1 MTAVKKIIRRTIAFF
16 NAIKSKIAFYPALL
30 ALAGIGLALLMMSIE
45 QSDVSSSMKEFVP
58 QLIIENGDTAL
69 TILSVCVGGLIS
81 MMVFSFSMVMLLLS
95 QASSNFS
102 PRLLPGLISDKTH
115 QIILGLYLATI
126 LYNIFVLF
134 SVEPD
139 ENSYSLPGLA
149 ILIGITLT
157 LICLCAFIY
166 FIHNIS
172 QSIQINNI
180 LDDIFDKSVKR
191 LSKIIRDE
199 KETPAENTDAFEDT
213 SNWYSY
219 TAKKCGY
226 LQNISIQNMLKFC
239 KFHETKIYIT
249 QPKGFFVQ
257 SDATFIKTS
266 KKLEGKS
273 LNALYSYINFS
284 RSELVEDNYI
294 LAFKQITEIAV
305 KAMSPGINDP
315 GTAVNSIDYLTELFA
330 LGMKKSDNSI
340 YFLDDELYLK
350 IATVDFSELI
360 YTTMASLRTYC
371 KHDPVIVQKLI
382 NMLNY
387 LLEQKAYSKKYKE
400 CIEREIK
407 LLIDNAT
414 NTFESSADI
423 DRIKALDNS

>member
-1 MTAVKKIIRRTIAFF
+1 MKKIIRRTIAFF

-30 ALAGIGLALLMMSIE
+30 ALVGIGLALLMMSIE
-45 QSDVSSSMKEFVP
+45 QSDVSSIMKEFVP

-69 TILSVCVGGLIS
+69 TILSVCIGGLIS

-149 ILIGITLT
+149 ILIGITFT

-180 LDDIFDKSVKR
+180 LDDIFDKSLKR

-199 KETPAENTDAFEDT
+199 KDTPSKDSDAFEDT
-213 SNWYSY
+213 SNWNSY
-219 TAKKCGY
+219 PAKKCGY
-226 LQNISIQNMLKFC
+226 LQNISIQNVLNFC
-239 KFHETKIYIT
+239 KNHDIKIYIT

-257 SDATFIKTS
+257 SNGHFIKTN
-266 KKLEGKS
+266 KELEEKS
-273 LNALYSYINFS
+273 LNELYSYINFS
-284 RSELVEDNYI
+284 RSELVKDNYI

-330 LGMKKSDNSI
+330 LRLKKSDNSI
-340 YFLDDELYLK
+340 YFLDNELYLK

-371 KHDPVIVQKLI
+371 KHDPVIVQKLLL
-382 NMLNY
+382 MLNY
-387 LLEQKAYSKKYKE
+387 LSEQQAYSKKYKD

-407 LLIDNAT
+407 LLIDDAK
-414 NTFESSADI
+414 NTFERSADI
-423 DRIKALDNS
+423 DRINALDNT

>member
-1 MTAVKKIIRRTIAFF
+1 M
-16 NAIKSKIAFYPALL
+16 
-30 ALAGIGLALLMMSIE
+30 
-45 QSDVSSSMKEFVP
+45 
-58 QLIIENGDTAL
+58 IIENGDTAL
-69 TILSVCVGGLIS
+69 TILSVCIGGLIS

-149 ILIGITLT
+149 ILIGITFT

-180 LDDIFDKSVKR
+180 LDDIFDKSLKR
-191 LSKIIRDE
+191 LSEIIRDE
-199 KETPAENTDAFEDT
+199 KDTPSKDIDAFEDT

-219 TAKKCGY
+219 SAKKCGY
-226 LQNISIQNMLKFC
+226 LQNISIQNVLNFC
-239 KFHETKIYIT
+239 KNHDIKIYIT

-257 SDATFIKTS
+257 SNGHFIKTNEE
-266 KKLEGKS
+266 LEEKS
-273 LNALYSYINFS
+273 LIELYSYINFS

-330 LGMKKSDNSI
+330 LRLKKSDNSI
-340 YFLDDELYLK
+340 YFLDNELYLK

-371 KHDPVIVQKLI
+371 KHDPVIVQKLLL
-382 NMLNY
+382 MLNY
-387 LLEQKAYSKKYKE
+387 LSEQQAYSKKYKE

-407 LLIDNAT
+407 LLIDDAK
-414 NTFESSADI
+414 NTFERSADI
-423 DRIKALDNS
+423 DRINALDNT

>member
-1 MTAVKKIIRRTIAFF
+1 MKKIIRRTIAFF

-30 ALAGIGLALLMMSIE
+30 ALVGIGLALLMMSIE
-45 QSDVSSSMKEFVP
+45 QSDVSSIMKEFVP

-69 TILSVCVGGLIS
+69 TILSVCIGGLIS

-149 ILIGITLT
+149 ILIGITFT

-180 LDDIFDKSVKR
+180 LDDIFDKSLKR

-199 KETPAENTDAFEDT
+199 KDTPSKDSDAFEDT
-213 SNWYSY
+213 SNWNSYS
-219 TAKKCGY
+219 AKKCGY
-226 LQNISIQNMLKFC
+226 LQNISIQNVLNFC
-239 KFHETKIYIT
+239 KARDIKIYIT

-257 SDATFIKTS
+257 SNGHFIKTN
-266 KKLEGKS
+266 KELEEKS
-273 LNALYSYINFS
+273 LNELYSYINFS

-330 LGMKKSDNSI
+330 LRLKKSDNSI
-340 YFLDDELYLK
+340 YFLDNELYLK

-371 KHDPVIVQKLI
+371 KHDPVIVQKLLL
-382 NMLNY
+382 MLNY
-387 LLEQKAYSKKYKE
+387 LYEQQAYSKKYKE

-407 LLIDNAT
+407 LLIDDAK

-423 DRIKALDNS
+423 DRINALDNT

>member
-1 MTAVKKIIRRTIAFF
+1 MKKIIRRTIAFF

-30 ALAGIGLALLMMSIE
+30 ALVGIGLALLMMSIE
-45 QSDVSSSMKEFVP
+45 QSDVSSIMKEFVP

-69 TILSVCVGGLIS
+69 TILSVCIGGLIS

-149 ILIGITLT
+149 ILIGITFT

-180 LDDIFDKSVKR
+180 LDDIFDKSLKR

-199 KETPAENTDAFEDT
+199 KDTPSDDSDAFEDT

-219 TAKKCGY
+219 SAKKCGY
-226 LQNISIQNMLKFC
+226 LQNISIQNVLNFC
-239 KFHETKIYIT
+239 KNHDIKIYIT

-257 SDATFIKTS
+257 SNGHFIKTN
-266 KKLEGKS
+266 KELEEKS
-273 LNALYSYINFS
+273 LNELYSYINFS

-330 LGMKKSDNSI
+330 LRLKKSDNSI
-340 YFLDDELYLK
+340 YFLDNELYLK

-371 KHDPVIVQKLI
+371 KHDPVIVQKLLL
-382 NMLNY
+382 MLNY
-387 LLEQKAYSKKYKE
+387 LSEQQAYSKKYKE

-407 LLIDNAT
+407 LLIDDAK
-414 NTFESSADI
+414 NTFERSADI
-423 DRIKALDNS
+423 DRINTLDTT

>member
-1 MTAVKKIIRRTIAFF
+1 MKKIIRRTIAFF

-30 ALAGIGLALLMMSIE
+30 ALVGIGLALLMMSIE
-45 QSDVSSSMKEFVP
+45 QSDVSSIMKEFVP

-69 TILSVCVGGLIS
+69 TILSVCIGGLIS

-139 ENSYSLPGLA
+139 ENSYSLAGLA
-149 ILIGITLT
+149 ILIGITFT

-180 LDDIFDKSVKR
+180 LDDIFDKSLKR

-199 KETPAENTDAFEDT
+199 KDTPSKDSDAFEDT
-213 SNWYSY
+213 SNWNSYS
-219 TAKKCGY
+219 AKKCGY
-226 LQNISIQNMLKFC
+226 LQNISIQNVLNFC
-239 KFHETKIYIT
+239 KARDIKIYIT

-257 SDATFIKTS
+257 SNGHFIKTN
-266 KKLEGKS
+266 KELEEKS
-273 LNALYSYINFS
+273 LNELYSYINFS

-330 LGMKKSDNSI
+330 LRLKKSDNSI
-340 YFLDDELYLK
+340 YFLDNELYLK

-371 KHDPVIVQKLI
+371 KHDPVIVQKLLL
-382 NMLNY
+382 MLNY
-387 LLEQKAYSKKYKE
+387 LSEQQAYSKKYKE

-407 LLIDNAT
+407 LLINDAK

-423 DRIKALDNS
+423 DRINTLDNT

>member
-1 MTAVKKIIRRTIAFF
+1 MKKIIKRTIAFF
-16 NAIKSKIAFYPALL
+16 NAITSKIAFYPALL
-30 ALAGIGLALLMMSIE
+30 AVVGIGLALLMMSIE
-45 QSDVSSSMKEFVP
+45 QSDVSSIMKEFVP

-69 TILSVCVGGLIS
+69 TILSVCIGGLIS

-149 ILIGITLT
+149 ILIGITFT

-180 LDDIFDKSVKR
+180 LDDIFDKSLKR

-199 KETPAENTDAFEDT
+199 KDTPSKDSDAFEDT

-219 TAKKCGY
+219 SAKKCGY
-226 LQNISIQNMLKFC
+226 LQNISIQNVLNFC
-239 KFHETKIYIT
+239 KNHDIKIYIT

-257 SDATFIKTS
+257 SNGHFIKTN
-266 KKLEGKS
+266 KELEEKS
-273 LNALYSYINFS
+273 LIELYSYINFS

-330 LGMKKSDNSI
+330 LRLKKSDNSI
-340 YFLDDELYLK
+340 YFLDKELYLK

-371 KHDPVIVQKLI
+371 KHDPVIVQKLLL
-382 NMLNY
+382 MLNY
-387 LLEQKAYSKKYKE
+387 LSEQQAYSKKYKE

-407 LLIDNAT
+407 LLIDDAK
-414 NTFESSADI
+414 NTFERSADI
-423 DRIKALDNS
+423 DRINALDNT

>member
-1 MTAVKKIIRRTIAFF
+1 VKKIIRRTIAFF

-30 ALAGIGLALLMMSIE
+30 ALVGIGLALLMMSIE
-45 QSDVSSSMKEFVP
+45 QSDVSSIMKEFVP

-69 TILSVCVGGLIS
+69 TILSVCIGGLIS

-149 ILIGITLT
+149 ILIGITFT

-180 LDDIFDKSVKR
+180 LDDIFDKSLKR

-199 KETPAENTDAFEDT
+199 KDTPSKDSDAFEDT
-213 SNWYSY
+213 SNWNSY
-219 TAKKCGY
+219 PAKKCGY
-226 LQNISIQNMLKFC
+226 LQNISIQNVLNFC
-239 KFHETKIYIT
+239 KNHDIKIYIT

-257 SDATFIKTS
+257 SNGHFIKTN
-266 KKLEGKS
+266 KELEEKS
-273 LNALYSYINFS
+273 LNELYSYINFS
-284 RSELVEDNYI
+284 RSELVKDNYI

-330 LGMKKSDNSI
+330 LRLKKSDNSI
-340 YFLDDELYLK
+340 YFLDNELYLK

-371 KHDPVIVQKLI
+371 KHDPVIVQKLLL
-382 NMLNY
+382 MLNY
-387 LLEQKAYSKKYKE
+387 LSEQQAYSKKYKD

-407 LLIDNAT
+407 LLIDDAK
-414 NTFESSADI
+414 NTFERSADI
-423 DRIKALDNS
+423 DRINALDNT

>member
-1 MTAVKKIIRRTIAFF
+1 MKKIIKRTIAFF

-30 ALAGIGLALLMMSIE
+30 AVVGIGLALLMMSIE
-45 QSDVSSSMKEFVP
+45 QSDVSSIMKEFVP

-69 TILSVCVGGLIS
+69 TILSVCIGGLIS

-149 ILIGITLT
+149 ILIGITFT

-180 LDDIFDKSVKR
+180 LDDIFDKSLKR

-199 KETPAENTDAFEDT
+199 KDTPSKDSDAFEDT

-219 TAKKCGY
+219 SAKKCGY
-226 LQNISIQNMLKFC
+226 LQNISIQNVLNFC
-239 KFHETKIYIT
+239 KNHDIKIYIT

-257 SDATFIKTS
+257 SNGHFIKTNEE
-266 KKLEGKS
+266 LEEKS
-273 LNALYSYINFS
+273 LIELYSYINFS

-330 LGMKKSDNSI
+330 LRLKKSDNSI
-340 YFLDDELYLK
+340 YFLDNELYLK

-371 KHDPVIVQKLI
+371 KHDPVIVQKLLL
-382 NMLNY
+382 MLNY
-387 LLEQKAYSKKYKE
+387 LSEQQAYSKKYKE

-407 LLIDNAT
+407 LLIDDAK
-414 NTFESSADI
+414 NTFERSADI
-423 DRIKALDNS
+423 DRINALDNT

>member
-1 MTAVKKIIRRTIAFF
+1 MKKIIRRTIAFF

-30 ALAGIGLALLMMSIE
+30 ALVGIGLALLMMSIE
-45 QSDVSSSMKEFVP
+45 QSDVSSIMKEFVP

-69 TILSVCVGGLIS
+69 TILSVCIGGLIS

-149 ILIGITLT
+149 ILIGITFT

-180 LDDIFDKSVKR
+180 LDDIFDKSLKR

-199 KETPAENTDAFEDT
+199 KDTPSEDSDAFEDT

-219 TAKKCGY
+219 SAKKCGY
-226 LQNISIQNMLKFC
+226 LQNISIQNVLNFC
-239 KFHETKIYIT
+239 KNHDIKIYIT

-257 SDATFIKTS
+257 SNGHFIKTN
-266 KKLEGKS
+266 KELEEKS
-273 LNALYSYINFS
+273 LIELYSYINFS

-330 LGMKKSDNSI
+330 LRLKKSDNSI
-340 YFLDDELYLK
+340 YFLDKELYLK

-371 KHDPVIVQKLI
+371 KHDPVIVQKLLL
-382 NMLNY
+382 MLNY
-387 LLEQKAYSKKYKE
+387 LSEQQAYSKKYKD

-407 LLIDNAT
+407 LLIDDAK

-423 DRIKALDNS
+423 DRINALDNT

>member
-1 MTAVKKIIRRTIAFF
+1 MKKIIRRTIAFF

-30 ALAGIGLALLMMSIE
+30 ALVGIGLALLMMSIE
-45 QSDVSSSMKEFVP
+45 QSDVSSIMKEFVP

-69 TILSVCVGGLIS
+69 TILSVCIGGLIS

-149 ILIGITLT
+149 ILIGITFT

-180 LDDIFDKSVKR
+180 LDDIFDKSLKR

-199 KETPAENTDAFEDT
+199 KDTPSKDSDAFEDT
-213 SNWYSY
+213 SNWNSYS
-219 TAKKCGY
+219 AKKCGY
-226 LQNISIQNMLKFC
+226 LQNISIQNVLNFC
-239 KFHETKIYIT
+239 KARDIKIYIT

-257 SDATFIKTS
+257 SNGHFIKTN
-266 KKLEGKS
+266 KELEEKS
-273 LNALYSYINFS
+273 LNELYSYINFS

-330 LGMKKSDNSI
+330 LRLKKSDNSI
-340 YFLDDELYLK
+340 YFLDNELYLK

-371 KHDPVIVQKLI
+371 KHDPVIVQKLLL
-382 NMLNY
+382 MLNY
-387 LLEQKAYSKKYKE
+387 LSEQQAYSKKYKE

-407 LLIDNAT
+407 LLINDAK

-423 DRIKALDNS
+423 DRINTLDNT

>member
-1 MTAVKKIIRRTIAFF
+1 
-16 NAIKSKIAFYPALL
+16 
-30 ALAGIGLALLMMSIE
+30 
-45 QSDVSSSMKEFVP
+45 MKEFVP

-69 TILSVCVGGLIS
+69 TILSVCIGGLIS

-149 ILIGITLT
+149 ILIGITFT

-180 LDDIFDKSVKR
+180 LDDIFDKSLKR
-191 LSKIIRDE
+191 LSEIIRDE
-199 KETPAENTDAFEDT
+199 KDTPSKDIDAFEDT

-219 TAKKCGY
+219 SAKKCGY
-226 LQNISIQNMLKFC
+226 LQNISIQNVLNFC
-239 KFHETKIYIT
+239 KNHDIKIYIT

-257 SDATFIKTS
+257 SNGHFIKTNEE
-266 KKLEGKS
+266 LEEKS
-273 LNALYSYINFS
+273 LIELYSYINFS

-330 LGMKKSDNSI
+330 LRLKKSDNSI
-340 YFLDDELYLK
+340 YFLDNELYLK

-371 KHDPVIVQKLI
+371 KHDPVIVQKLLL
-382 NMLNY
+382 MLNY
-387 LLEQKAYSKKYKE
+387 LSEQQAYSKKYKE

-407 LLIDNAT
+407 LLIDDAK
-414 NTFESSADI
+414 NTFERSADI
-423 DRIKALDNS
+423 DRINALDNT

>member
-1 MTAVKKIIRRTIAFF
+1 MKKIIKRTIAFF

-30 ALAGIGLALLMMSIE
+30 AVVGIGLALLMMSIE
-45 QSDVSSSMKEFVP
+45 QSDVSSIMKEFVP

-69 TILSVCVGGLIS
+69 TILSVCIGGLIS

-115 QIILGLYLATI
+115 QLILGLYLATI

-149 ILIGITLT
+149 ILIGITFT

-180 LDDIFDKSVKR
+180 LDDIFDKSLKR

-199 KETPAENTDAFEDT
+199 KDTPSKDSDAFEDT
-213 SNWYSY
+213 SNWYTYS
-219 TAKKCGY
+219 AKKCGY
-226 LQNISIQNMLKFC
+226 LQNISIQNVLNFC
-239 KFHETKIYIT
+239 KNHDIKIYIT

-257 SDATFIKTS
+257 SNGHFIKTN
-266 KKLEGKS
+266 KELEEKS
-273 LNALYSYINFS
+273 LIELYSYINFS

-330 LGMKKSDNSI
+330 LRLKKSDNSI
-340 YFLDDELYLK
+340 YFLDNELYLK

-371 KHDPVIVQKLI
+371 KHDPVIVQKLLL
-382 NMLNY
+382 MLNY
-387 LLEQKAYSKKYKE
+387 LYEQQAYSKKYKE

-407 LLIDNAT
+407 LLIDDAK
-414 NTFESSADI
+414 NTFERSADI
-423 DRIKALDNS
+423 DRINALDNT

>member
-1 MTAVKKIIRRTIAFF
+1 MKKIIRRTIAFF

-30 ALAGIGLALLMMSIE
+30 ALVGIGLALLMMSIE
-45 QSDVSSSMKEFVP
+45 QSDVSSIMKEFVP

-69 TILSVCVGGLIS
+69 TILSVCIGGLIS

-149 ILIGITLT
+149 ILIGITFT

-180 LDDIFDKSVKR
+180 LDDIFDKSLKR

-199 KETPAENTDAFEDT
+199 KDTPSKDSDAFEDT
-213 SNWYSY
+213 SNWNSY
-219 TAKKCGY
+219 HAKKCGY
-226 LQNISIQNMLKFC
+226 LQNISIQNVLNFC
-239 KFHETKIYIT
+239 KARDIKIYIT

-257 SDATFIKTS
+257 SNGHFIKTN
-266 KKLEGKS
+266 KELEEKS
-273 LNALYSYINFS
+273 LNELYSYINFS

-330 LGMKKSDNSI
+330 LRLKKSDNSI
-340 YFLDDELYLK
+340 YFLDNELYLK

-371 KHDPVIVQKLI
+371 KHDPVIVQKLLL
-382 NMLNY
+382 MLNY
-387 LLEQKAYSKKYKE
+387 LYEQQAYSKKYKD

-407 LLIDNAT
+407 LLLDDAK

-423 DRIKALDNS
+423 DRINALDNT